1 MMNEPKA
8 ELTGVDKTAVLLLS
22 IGEEAAAKIMARFTR
37 EEVTAISERMAKLSG
52 LSSQDARNVMQDFFD
67 EYREQSG
74 IGAAS
79 RQYLEK
85 TLDMALGKRLAR
97 SMIDGIYGDALEHEL
112 QALQWVP
119 PETLA
124 RFFRHE
130 HPQLQAVL
138 LGFLPPDSASAMLA
152 ALPAEQHDE
161 LLYRVANLNE
171 ISDQVMFELKDLLAR
186 CLEYIADQASAKVNG
201 VKQAAKILNYYQGD
215 RSALMDTLRGHDE
228 TVATA
233 VADNMYDFI
242 TLARQ
247 SDELLQTL
255 IQEIPME
262 TFALAL
268 KGADPVVREALGDAL
283 PKRMVQGLDD
293 AMMALGAVPISR
305 AEQARAE
312 VMQIVRDLHE
322 EEQITYQ
329 LFEEKVVS

>member
-1 MMNEPKA
+1 MNLSKT

-22 IGEEAAAKIMARFTR
+22 IGESAAAKVMARFNR
-37 EEVTAISERMAKLSG
+37 DEIEAVSERMAKLSG
-52 LSSQDARNVMQDFFD
+52 LSSQDAREVMQQFFD

-85 TLDMALGKRLAR
+85 TLDIALGRRLAQ
-97 SMIDGIYGDALEHEL
+97 SMIDNIYGDAFQHEL

-124 RFFRHE
+124 RFFRNE

-152 ALPAEQHDE
+152 ALPPAQHDD
-161 LLYRVANLNE
+161 LLFRVANLNE
-171 ISDQVMFELKDLLAR
+171 ISDQVMYELKDLLAR
-186 CLEYIADQASAKVNG
+186 CLEYIAEQASAKVDG
-201 VKQAAKILNYYQGD
+201 IKQAAKILNYYQGD
-215 RSALMDTLRGHDE
+215 RAALMDMLKVHDE
-228 TVATA
+228 NTAVA
-233 VADNMYDFI
+233 VADNMYDFM
-242 TLARQ
+242 TLTRQ
-247 SDELLQTL
+247 SDEVLQTL

-268 KGADPVVREALGDAL
+268 KGADLTIKEAIAKAL

-293 AMMALGAVPISR
+293 AIVAMGTVPLSR

-322 EEQITYQ
+322 EEQINYQ